1 MKTIHRIV
9 TPILSFLILPISI
22 FLPMFR
28 IMITSGLTAETK
40 NNALSSFGLSEFMSL
55 KDIYTAFMTEEG
67 SSSNFLQLM
76 WKSLSGEKKQEIIDM
91 LPGLHWGAV
100 FAVCLVI
107 ILVIAIVLAIVSAA
121 TKKPAASLILS
132 VVGAIVAL
140 VMNSSFNTF
149 AEPFVSGS
157 FNLNTLLGNT
167 NQLLGVLL
175 GGIAKFEYM
184 KLGVAY
190 SVIMLTFVG
199 IAILSICACMEQKNE
214 D

>member
-1 MKTIHRIV
+1 MRTIHRIV
-9 TPILSFLILPISI
+9 TPILSLLILPISI

-28 IMITSGLTAETK
+28 VMITSGLTAETK

-55 KDIYTAFMTEEG
+55 KDLYISFATKEG
-67 SSSNFLQLM
+67 SSSNFIQLL

-100 FAVCLVI
+100 FAVCLVLI
-107 ILVIAIVLAIVSAA
+107 MVIALVLAIVSAA
-121 TKKPAASLILS
+121 TGKPAASLILS
-132 VVGAIVAL
+132 VAGAVIAF

-149 AEPFVSGS
+149 AAPFVNGS

-190 SVIMLTFVG
+190 SVIVLTFVG

>member
-28 IMITSGLTAETK
+28 VMITSGLTAETSK
-40 NNALSSFGLSEFMSL
+40 NMLSNFGLSEFMSL
-55 KDIYTAFMTEEG
+55 KDMYTAFMTEEG

-91 LPGLHWGAV
+91 LPGLQWGAV
-100 FAVCLVI
+100 FAVCLV
-107 ILVIAIVLAIVSAA
+107 LVMVIALAVLIVSAA
-121 TKKPAASLILS
+121 TKKPAVSLILS
-132 VVGAIVAL
+132 AVGAVTAFI
-140 VMNSSFNTF
+140 MNSSFNTF
-149 AEPFVSGS
+149 AEPFVNGS

-190 SVIMLTFVG
+190 PIIILIFVG